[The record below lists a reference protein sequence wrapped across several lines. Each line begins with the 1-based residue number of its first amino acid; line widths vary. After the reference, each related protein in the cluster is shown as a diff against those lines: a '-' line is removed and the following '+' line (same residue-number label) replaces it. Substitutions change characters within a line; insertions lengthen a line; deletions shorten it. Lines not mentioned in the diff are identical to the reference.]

1 MTIWEKLFGTPERTA
16 EAIDGSDQIDLCCW
30 MESVTNSIPPK
41 RCEQCLFECD
51 RYGCYDKGM
60 TLLDWLKQEVDE

>member
-16 EAIDGSDQIDLCCW
+16 ETIDGSDQIDLCYW
-30 MESVTNSIPPK
+30 MEDVTNSIPPK
-41 RCEQCLFECD
+41 RCKQCLFEGD